1 MSQTPQNQFVYKWV
15 WKWKIIG
22 LCMLGFGIIGG
33 TGPHLVDLIFD
44 TSASPVAYLTV
55 LLMIKSALIPFAIT
69 SISGWLLVTCISE
82 YETEMLG
89 GT

>member
-1 MSQTPQNQFVYKWV
+1 
-15 WKWKIIG
+15 
-22 LCMLGFGIIGG
+22 MLGFGIIGVF
-33 TGPHLVDLIFD
+33 GPYLVELVLDIN
-44 TSASPVAYLTV
+44 TSPTAYLTM
-55 LLMIKSALIPFAIT
+55 LWMLKSALIPFAII